1 MYQLQ
6 TDLQKAQIQNEFQ
19 RRSSHHCG
27 PPAETQLEEE
37 VRSLRCQLD
46 KAEKLD
52 PVSTLP
58 GADVHS
64 KLMSKL
70 MSISCL
76 LSVPTRLVGTSWLR
90 TWRRP

>member
-19 RRSSHHCG
+19 RQRSLRCG

-46 KAEKLD
+46 KVEKLD
-52 PVSTLP
+52 PVRTLTGP
-58 GADVHS
+58 LQAP
-64 KLMSKL
+64 
-70 MSISCL
+70 
-76 LSVPTRLVGTSWLR
+76 SVLHA
-90 TWRRP
+90 